1 MSSEHEP
8 QRSAPVPGL
17 DHLQYV
23 EADGVGLLTINRPGV
38 HNAIGL
44 TTMPEL
50 ARILDHLETTPR
62 LSVLVLT
69 GAGDKTFVS
78 GGDLKELE
86 HLTSH
91 EGAAAMSRQMQT
103 LMARLSNLPIPVIGA
118 INGDSF
124 GGGCEVAL
132 ACDIRVASDRARF
145 AFKQVTIG
153 ITPAWGGRAR
163 LVELVGRSIAL
174 RLMLTGE
181 IIDAAEAMRIGLVD
195 SVVAP
200 AAVRDSA
207 IALAKQIAANPN
219 EALRA
224 IKHQVNDGRGL
235 VGEGAIEFEADSF
248 ARTWVS
254 DAHLKAVAAWKQRR

>member
-1 MSSEHEP
+1 MPAKHELHGP
-8 QRSAPVPGL
+8 AALAGL
-17 DHLQYV
+17 DQLRYV
-23 EADGVGLLTINRPGV
+23 EADGVGVLTINRPAV

-50 ARILDHLETTPR
+50 ARVLDHLETSPT
-62 LSVLVLT
+62 LSALVVT
-69 GAGDKTFVS
+69 GAGNKTFVS

-86 HLTSH
+86 ELTTH
-91 EGAAAMSRQMQT
+91 QAAASMSRQMQT
-103 LMARLSNLPIPVIGA
+103 LMARLSDLPMPVIGA

-132 ACDIRVASDRARF
+132 ACDIRIASTGARF

-181 IIDAAEAMRIGLVD
+181 VIDAAEAMRIGLVD
-195 SVVAP
+195 QVAEP
-200 AAVRDSA
+200 ATVLDSA
-207 IALAKQIAANPN
+207 MELARPIAANPN
-219 EALRA
+219 QAVRA
-224 IKHQVNDGRGL
+224 IKRQVNKGRGL
-235 VGEGAIEFEADSF
+235 VGHDAIEFEAESF

-254 DAHLKAVAAWKQRR
+254 YDHLRAVAAWKQRR

>member
-1 MSSEHEP
+1 MSAEHAP
-8 QRSAPVPGL
+8 QKSAPLGSL
-17 DHLQYV
+17 EYLEYV
-23 EADGVGLLTINRPGV
+23 EADGVGLLMINRPAV

-50 ARILDHLETTPR
+50 ERVLAHLEASPT
-62 LSVLVLT
+62 LSALVLT
-69 GAGDKTFVS
+69 GAGDKTFIS

-86 HLTSH
+86 HLTTH
-91 EGAAAMSRQMQT
+91 QGAASMSRRMQT
-103 LMARLSNLPIPVIGA
+103 LMSRLSNLPRAVICA

-132 ACDIRVASDRARF
+132 ACDIRIASSHARF

-153 ITPAWGGRAR
+153 ITPAWGGRSR

-181 IIDAAEAMRIGLVD
+181 VIDAAEAMRIGLVD
-195 SVVAP
+195 AVVEP
-200 AAVRDSA
+200 ASARDSA
-207 IALAKQIAANPN
+207 LALAQRIAANPN
-219 EALRA
+219 EAVRA
-224 IKHQVNDGRGL
+224 IKHQVNKGRGL

-254 DAHLKAVAAWKQRR
+254 DDHLKAMGAWKRRR